1 MRIRTTFIAFALV
14 ITVPSLAQNYDGF
27 NYQAVIRNAAGD
39 PLPNQAVGV
48 RVQINP
54 GIAAGYSET
63 HSVTTDARGII
74 NLVIGQGT
82 PEVGSVIPTFS
93 ALDWTGSVMNY
104 TVSVDITG
112 GTDYAVLGD
121 AVFKAVPFAMH
132 ALSSGSGGSGW
143 SLLGNDLSN
152 TNTGNVG
159 IGTTVPESA
168 LDLHGGNLRVTG
180 DGSSAAMDLTPFSP
194 SGNDPGARVQ
204 ATDDGGFGA
213 HLDFFAKPI
222 GDITNTLQHRMRIQ
236 SDGLVGIGTTA
247 PESALDLHGGNL
259 RVTGDGLSAA
269 LDLTPFSPSGND
281 PGARVQ
287 ASDDGGFGAHLDFFV
302 KPIGSLTNTLE
313 NRMRIESNG
322 NVGIGTTTPESMLQV
337 GSYGGA
343 VDRYITVA
351 SQGGNTQRSGI
362 KLRHFNTSYGY
373 TIESDERIA
382 SEGFH
387 ILEHFANPTG
397 TSVMYI
403 QKFSGNVGI
412 GTTTPQSKLAVNG
425 RITCKE
431 VEVSLVGF
439 PDYVFAKDYRLM
451 PLAEV
456 ERYIA
461 ANGHLP
467 NVPSACEV
475 EENGLGLGELNKILL
490 EKVEELTLHLIEK
503 DQEVDALQREVRQLR
518 GMILELHAK

>member
-1 MRIRTTFIAFALV
+1 MNTSVTPMRIRTTLLAFAFILC
-14 ITVPSLAQNYDGF
+14 SLLPKGYAQSYNFSGF
-27 NYQAVIRNAAGD
+27 NYQAVVRDAGGQ
-39 PLPNQAVGV
+39 PLPNQAVGLQF
-48 RVQINP
+48 QIYQGLP
-54 GIAAGYSET
+54 TFVGGYWET
-63 HSVTTDARGII
+63 HDVVTDANGLIHVK
-74 NLVIGQGT
+74 LGGGT
-82 PEVGSVIPTFS
+82 PEAFSVPPTF
-93 ALDWTGSVMNY
+93 AEIDWDAGYKWCNIFM
-104 TVSVDITG
+104 DITG
-112 GTDYAVLGD
+112 GTNYTFVGRND
-121 AVFKAVPFAMH
+121 FWAVPYALRSLKSDSALFAPGW
-132 ALSSGSGGSGW
+132 ALNGA
-143 SLLGNDLSN
+143 DLSN
-152 TNTGNVG
+152 TNSGH
-159 IGTTVPESA
+159 IGLGTIAPEAA
-168 LDLHGGNLRVTG
+168 LDVHSGNIRVTG
-180 DGSSAAMDLTPFSP
+180 SGLTAGLDLTPFSP
-194 SGNDPGARVQ
+194 GGNDPGARVQ

-213 HLDFFAKPI
+213 HLDF
-222 GDITNTLQHRMRIQ
+222 L
-236 SDGLVGIGTTA
+236 
-247 PESALDLHGGNL
+247 
-259 RVTGDGLSAA
+259 
-269 LDLTPFSPSGND
+269 
-281 PGARVQ
+281 
-287 ASDDGGFGAHLDFFV
+287 V
-302 KPIGSLTNTLE
+302 KPIGNITNTLE

-322 NVGIGTTTPESMLQV
+322 NVGIGTATPESILQV

-373 TIESDERIA
+373 TVESDERIA

-387 ILEHFANPTG
+387 ILEHFANPAG
-397 TSVMYI
+397 TSVLYI

-456 ERYIA
+456 SQYIA
-461 ANGHLP
+461 INGHLP

-503 DQEVDALQREVRQLR
+503 DQEVDALQSEMRQLR